1 MLPRPRRICDL
12 LPFAVRSALAVVL
25 GGFVLYGR
33 SVGAPP
39 ESEGVRVTRSGAWV
53 VRETACFRVYT
64 LAGAHG
70 VTHLPGTCESLRKH
84 LQTTWLGVDQP
95 AWNPKCDIVLH
106 PTVESYRRLLGPGS
120 EQSSG
125 CASLKIDS
133 ERVVHRRIDVRADAA
148 DWLTAALPHELT
160 HVVVADRFTSRQI
173 PRWADE
179 GMAILAEP
187 HAKQLVR
194 QREMEACIAR
204 GLGFSPSELAR
215 ISDYPN
221 AERRNAFYGQSA
233 ALVAHLAKQESP
245 ARFLEQLIEATQRK
259 GTSEPAPLPMSSA
272 LALRSWRFVDAE
284 AAPIEPK
291 LAQTVSTIVAPRK

>member
-1 MLPRPRRICDL
+1 MDCRFWTRNHWFVAILI
-12 LPFAVRSALAVVL
+12 FVASQSAQADQ
-25 GGFVLYGR
+25 
-33 SVGAPP
+33 P
-39 ESEGVRVTRSGAWV
+39 SECPCCRGVKTSRSGAWI
-53 VRETACFRVYT
+53 VRETPCFRVYT
-64 LAGAHG
+64 LAGQAG
-70 VTHLPGTCESLRKH
+70 VTHLPGTCESLRTH
-84 LQTTWLGVDQP
+84 LQTTWLGEDQA
-95 AWNPKCDIVLH
+95 AWTPKCDIVLH
-106 PTVESYRRLLGPGS
+106 PTVESYRRQLGPGS

-125 CASLKIDS
+125 CASLKVDS
-133 ERVVHRRIDVRADAA
+133 ERVVQRRIDVRADAT

-245 ARFLEQLIEATQRK
+245 ARFLEQLVEATQRE
-259 GTSEPAPLPMSSA
+259 GTSGTPLPISGEV
-272 LALRSWRFVDAE
+272 ALRSWRFVDAHV
-284 AAPIEPK
+284 ASSEPK
-291 LAQTVSTIVAPRK
+291 LAQTVSTIVTTRK